1 MKGSAHFVIGAASGL
16 IVSNTVQTDLT
27 TTILF
32 VGLGAVTGLIPDLD
46 IDGKLSNKITIS
58 YKIIRTVACIIGF
71 LLMVYCY
78 LDGNVLSKWLG
89 VALGFGIIVLSS
101 FIKQRHMLTIT
112 GIAVLLAGF
121 SLDKTWLWLL
131 GTFII
136 VASLVP
142 HRSYTHSIVGILYFG
157 VISYQFE
164 ISMGIEGV
172 FACCMAGY
180 ISHLIADMKMLPFNK
195 RGVKFFLPF
204 SKHEF

>member
-1 MKGSAHFVIGAASGL
+1 MKGSAHFAIGAASGF
-16 IVSNTVQTDLT
+16 IVSNVIQTDLT

-46 IDGKLSNKITIS
+46 INGKLSNKITIS
-58 YKIIRTVACIIGF
+58 YKIIRTVVCIIGF
-71 LLMVYCY
+71 LLMVYSY
-78 LDGNVLSKWLG
+78 LDGNETSKWLG
-89 VALGFGIIVLSS
+89 VALGVGIILLSS
-101 FIKQRHMLTIT
+101 FIKQRHMLTVT
-112 GIAVLLAGF
+112 GIIVLIAGF
-121 SLDKTWLWLL
+121 SLGKTWLWLL

-136 VASLVP
+136 AASLVP

-157 VISYQFE
+157 LIAYQFE
-164 ISMGIEGV
+164 FSVGIEGA

-180 ISHLIADMKMLPFNK
+180 ISHLVADMKMLPFNK